1 MIWKNTLEVV
11 SVFYC
16 ECRLKMD
23 ATMKRRILADL
34 FEVDGPEAVLN
45 EVLTILESAAP
56 RLDSSPIIHVYR
68 TMNALYSGGFPD
80 YQACNTGYHDLCHAV
95 STFLAMARLIHG
107 AVLDSEKI
115 TEREV
120 LMALTAA
127 GFHDAGYIQETDD
140 RQGTGAKFKTG
151 HEKRS
156 IGLLARLAGGLGIT
170 PEEADS
176 VGCLIHCTDMSTS
189 IADVPFPN
197 DSIELLG
204 RMLATA
210 DLLAQLSDPVY
221 LEKLLLLYEED
232 QESGERRYRSQ
243 VDTFRKALEFYELF
257 KRHLARTL
265 APHDRFLALH
275 FKTRWNINDN
285 LYREAIAR
293 HHAYLS
299 RTLNDLEA
307 SMPAHLRRRGIWM
320 P

>member
-1 MIWKNTLEVV
+1 
-11 SVFYC
+11 
-16 ECRLKMD
+16 
-23 ATMKRRILADL
+23 MKRRILADL

-68 TMNALYSGGFPD
+68 TMNAIYRGGFPD

-95 STFLAMARLIHG
+95 GTFLAMARLIHG

-127 GFHDAGYIQETDD
+127 GFHDAGYIQEVDD
-140 RQGTGAKFKTG
+140 RHGTGAKFKIG
-151 HEKRS
+151 HEQRS
-156 IGLLARLAGGLGIT
+156 IGLVSRIAGGLGLM
-170 PEEADS
+170 PDEAVS
-176 VGCLIHCTDMSTS
+176 VGCLIRCTDMSTS

-197 DSIELLG
+197 DRIELLG
-204 RMLATA
+204 RMLAAA
-210 DLLAQLSDPVY
+210 DFLAQLADPVY

-232 QESGERRYRSQ
+232 QASGERRFRSQ
-243 VDTFRKALEFYELF
+243 VYTFWKALEFYELF

-265 APHDRFLALH
+265 APHERFLSLH
-275 FKTRWNINDN
+275 FKTHWNINDN

-307 SMPAHLRRRGIWM
+307 SMLAYLRRRGLWM

>member
-1 MIWKNTLEVV
+1 
-11 SVFYC
+11 
-16 ECRLKMD
+16 
-23 ATMKRRILADL
+23 MKRRILADL

-68 TMNALYSGGFPD
+68 TMNALYSGAFPD
-80 YQACNTGYHDLCHAV
+80 YQACNTGYHDLSHAV
-95 STFLAMARLIHG
+95 GTFLAMARLIHG

-120 LMALTAA
+120 LMALAAA

-140 RQGTGAKFKTG
+140 RHGTGAKFKIG
-151 HEKRS
+151 HEQRG
-156 IGLLARLAGGLGIT
+156 IDLLARLAGGLGLT
-170 PEEADS
+170 PDEAGS
-176 VGCLIHCTDMSTS
+176 VGCLIRCTDMSKS

-197 DSIELLG
+197 DRIELLG
-204 RMLATA
+204 RMLAAA
-210 DLLAQLSDPVY
+210 DLLAQLADPVY

-232 QESGERRYRSQ
+232 QASGERRYRSQ
-243 VDTFRKALEFYELF
+243 LDTFRKALEFYELF

-265 APHDRFLALH
+265 APHDRFLKLH
-275 FKTRWNINDN
+275 FKTRWNISDN

-299 RTLNDLEA
+299 SALNASEA
-307 SMPAHLRRRGIWM
+307 SVLAHLRRCGTRM

>member
-1 MIWKNTLEVV
+1 
-11 SVFYC
+11 
-16 ECRLKMD
+16 MD

-34 FEVDGPEAVLN
+34 FEVDGPEAVSN

-56 RLDSSPIIHVYR
+56 RLDSSPIMHVYR
-68 TMNALYSGGFPD
+68 TMKALYSGGFPD
-80 YQACNTGYHDLCHAV
+80 YQACNTGYHDLSHAIG
-95 STFLAMARLIHG
+95 TFLTMARLIHG

-127 GFHDAGYIQETDD
+127 GFHDAGYIQEAHD
-140 RQGTGAKFKTG
+140 RQGTGAKFKIG
-151 HEKRS
+151 HEQRS
-156 IGLLARLAGGLGIT
+156 IGLLTRLAAGLGLS
-170 PEEADS
+170 PDEADS
-176 VGCLIHCTDMSTS
+176 AGCLIRCTDMSMS

-197 DSIELLG
+197 DRIELLS
-204 RMLATA
+204 RMLAAA

-232 QESGERRYRSQ
+232 QESGERRYRRQ

-265 APHDRFLALH
+265 AQHDRFLTLH
-275 FKTRWNINDN
+275 LKTRWNISDN
-285 LYREAIAR
+285 LYRDAIAR

-299 RTLNDLEA
+299 STLNA
-307 SMPAHLRRRGIWM
+307 SETSVLAHLRRCGTLKALRSLHM
-320 P
+320 DTTLPAPRSA